1 MSKSLTVIARVR
13 AKKGKASLL
22 RKELR
27 RLIAPTR
34 AEAGC
39 INYDLHES
47 QDDPALFVF
56 YENWKKRGGPRSAHA
71 DVAFPG
77 RHETYSETGGW
88 CGGHHQMEQGEVR
101 ISSECKN

>member
-13 AKKGKASLL
+13 AKKGKTAIL

-27 RLIAPTR
+27 RLIAPTH

-39 INYDLHES
+39 ISYDLHQS

-56 YENWKKRGGPRSAHA
+56 YENWKSEAALAAHMQTPHLQAAMKLLPKLVDGPVDITKWSK
-71 DVAFPG
+71 V
-77 RHETYSETGGW
+77 
-88 CGGHHQMEQGEVR
+88 
-101 ISSECKN
+101 K

>member
-13 AKKGKASLL
+13 AKKGKAAIL

-34 AEAGC
+34 AEADC

-47 QDDPALFVF
+47 QDDLALFVF
-56 YENWKKRGGPRSAHA
+56 YENWK
-71 DVAFPG
+71 
-77 RHETYSETGGW
+77 SEAALATHMKTPHFLAAMKVIPKLVDAPVNITKW
-88 CGGHHQMEQGEVR
+88 SKV
-101 ISSECKN
+101 K

>member
-27 RLIAPTR
+27 RLIALTR

-56 YENWKKRGGPRSAHA
+56 YENWKSAADLAAHMRTPHFQAAMKLLPKLVDGPVDITKWSK
-71 DVAFPG
+71 V
-77 RHETYSETGGW
+77 
-88 CGGHHQMEQGEVR
+88 
-101 ISSECKN
+101 K